1 MILNFLNALNRTATM
16 AREPTDGETGGAIP
30 RIAPKACDDL
40 RGLARTGIIGGTF
53 IACEHGWRPA
63 ESIMVGD
70 RVHTFDSGLQPVV
83 QLRRSTLWTEE
94 TTQNPALQHYL
105 VPRHALGNRA
115 PMRLLP
121 EQKVLVESDS
131 AEALFD
137 DPFALMPIAALEG
150 YRGITRVVPLQP
162 TEIVVIGFA
171 EEEIVYANGS
181 ALIHCAWL
189 GADTAATP
197 EELMRSGSDNVYP
210 KLSAAALAQLVACL
224 HREETGA
231 MRPQAAWPVAAE

>member
-1 MILNFLNALNRTATM
+1 MIFDILNALSRSATIPRDS
-16 AREPTDGETGGAIP
+16 AERASGRAIP
-30 RIAPKACDDL
+30 RIVPKTCDDL
-40 RGLARTGIIGGTF
+40 RGLARRGIIGGTC

-83 QLRRSTLWTEE
+83 QIRRSTLWTED

-121 EQKVLVESDS
+121 EQAVLVESDS
-131 AEALFD
+131 AEALYG
-137 DPFALMPIAALEG
+137 DPFALVPVASLEG
-150 YRGITRVVPLQP
+150 YRGITRVVPQQP
-162 TEIVVIGFA
+162 SEIIAIGFA

-181 ALIHCAWL
+181 ALIHCPWL
-189 GADTAATP
+189 GEDMVATP
-197 EELMRSGSDNVYP
+197 EELMRSGNDNTYP
-210 KLSAAALAQLVACL
+210 KLSSAALAQLVASL
-224 HREETGA
+224 HSEETGA
-231 MRPQAAWPVAAE
+231 MAAQAARPVAAE